1 MSSTG
6 SQMRRQNEVLLTEH
20 IENFMQE
27 AKKHIEES
35 HIIFLHAPGM
45 NKNLFL
51 SESKPLAA

>member
-1 MSSTG
+1 
-6 SQMRRQNEVLLTEH
+6 MRRQNEVLLTEH
-20 IENFMQE
+20 IENFMYE
-27 AKKHIEES
+27 AKKHIEQS